1 MNYEINNF
9 NVDRHFVSNVYRF
22 NRSDFLPSVRAVF
35 TEYVNKIKNT
45 KSAEDIYPG
54 IMTELLSGDERIE
67 DFVKYVSDISWDV
80 LNKQGYNMDL
90 FYTDASEMW
99 GQYHPKTSSMEKHSH
114 GGGSVLTGFYFLDT
128 PPDSSK
134 MYLHDPRIA
143 KAYAGIPV
151 RENSELTQA
160 HSMVYYDPQPGD
172 IFFTDAWLDHSFTRN
187 ASYLPFNFIHINI
200 NLVPREMK
208 DIPSNG
214 PVIV

>member
-9 NVDRHFVSNVYRF
+9 NVDSHFVSKVYRF
-22 NRSDFLPSVRAVF
+22 NRSDFLPVVKTVF
-35 TEYVNKIKNT
+35 DEYVNKIKNNNYV
-45 KSAEDIYPG
+45 ENIYPG
-54 IMTELLSGDERIE
+54 IMTEVISGDERME

-80 LNKQGYNMDL
+80 LNMQGYNMDL

-114 GGGSVLTGFYFLDT
+114 GSGAVLTGFYFLNT
-128 PPDSSK
+128 PPESSK
-134 MYLHDPRIA
+134 MFLHDPRVA
-143 KAYAGIPV
+143 KVYAGLPI

-187 ASYLPFNFIHINI
+187 ASDLPYNFIHINVRI
-200 NLVPREMK
+200 VPRRMNNASI
-208 DIPSNG
+208 DG